1 MPYGQAPGDMAELS
15 EEPVRLLMLL
25 RPELGMP
32 GTAPGPM
39 LDGMVMEEMELGAEN
54 MDCDDSGLIE
64 LKKVK
69 LLVESGAGARLLVAQ
84 L

>member
-1 MPYGQAPGDMAELS
+1 MAELS

-25 RPELGMP
+25 RPEFGMP

-54 MDCDDSGLIE
+54 MDCDDSGLME

-69 LLVESGAGARLLVAQ
+69 LLVESGAGARLLAAQ
-84 L
+84 LL